1 MKFGQTEQPLITAL
15 YERLSRDDDQ
25 EGDSN
30 SIVTQKRLLE
40 SYAKEHGFRN
50 CVHYTDDGWSGGT
63 FERPDWKRMI
73 ADIEAGKVG
82 AVLVKDMSRVGRDYL
97 QTGFYTEV
105 FFQKHNVRFIAI
117 YSGVDSA
124 DQKSGEFAPFLNIM
138 NEWYLRDA
146 SRKLKQSYQARA
158 RANISFSN
166 KTLYGYRK
174 DPERKHHLIID
185 EESAAVVR
193 QIYAYALQGDGPAI
207 IARKLREQKI
217 ERPSYYM
224 ATHGLE
230 LYATDLD
237 RPYDWSNRT
246 VGNILRK
253 IEYLGHTVN
262 HRTERKTY
270 KSKKEYLEP
279 SEWQII
285 ENTHEPIIDQATFD
299 AVQKIRGTV
308 RRTDTTGEPNVLTGL
323 VYCGDCGS
331 KMYNHRGKSKDAKHV
346 YAPDPQSGLLPADA
360 FQCREY
366 SVTSRRE
373 TKKCFS
379 HYITTQALREIAL
392 SAIRSTA
399 TFAIQ
404 NRAEFLRRVR
414 ETSAAKQSA
423 DAKVLQQRIK
433 KTQKRIDE
441 LDRLFVK
448 LYEDY
453 AYERI
458 PLKRYEQI
466 AAMYEAE
473 QTGLKKVLTADQK
486 ELATFDRDTDRAEQF
501 LFLAKKYTDFSV
513 LTNEMLLAFVDRIV
527 VYGATRICGVKLQ
540 NIEIFL
546 KHIGKVELPDE
557 APPVIPTPEEYE
569 AEKQRR
575 KREYDRKYYYEKR
588 KPKDEAKKAAMQ
600 KAPKPDT
607 VSESEQQA

>member
-1 MKFGQTEQPLITAL
+1 MRSGQTEQFITAL

-30 SIVTQKRLLE
+30 SIVTQKCLLE
-40 SYAKEHGFRN
+40 NYAKEHGFSN

-105 FFQKHNVRFIAI
+105 FFQKHHVRFIAI

-158 RANISFSN
+158 RANLAFSN

-174 DPERKHHLIID
+174 DPDRKHHLIID
-185 EESAAVVR
+185 EEAAAVVR
-193 QIYAYALQGDGPAI
+193 QIYAFALQGDGPAI

-230 LYATDLD
+230 RYATDFD

-246 VGNILRK
+246 VGNILQK
-253 IEYLGHTVN
+253 PEYLGHTVN
-262 HRTERKTY
+262 HRTERETY
-270 KSKKEYLEP
+270 KSKKKYLEP
-279 SEWQII
+279 SQWQII
-285 ENTHEPIIDQATFD
+285 ENTHEPIVDQATFD

-308 RRTDTTGEPNVLTGL
+308 RRTDTTGVPNVLTGL

-331 KMYNHRGKSKDAKHV
+331 RMYNHRGKSRDAKHV
-346 YAPDPQSGLLPADA
+346 YTPDPQSGLLPADA
-360 FQCREY
+360 FQCRQY
-366 SVTSRRE
+366 TITSRRE
-373 TKKCFS
+373 TGKCFS

-399 TFAIQ
+399 AFAIR
-404 NRAEFLRRVR
+404 NSEEFLRRVR

-423 DAKVLQQRIK
+423 DAKALQQRIG

-441 LDRLFVK
+441 LDRLFVR

-473 QTGLKKVLTADQK
+473 QTDLKKALSADQK
-486 ELATFDRDTDRAEQF
+486 ELAAFDHDTDRAAQF
-501 LFLAKKYTDFSV
+501 LRLAGKYTDFSV

-527 VYGATRICGVKLQ
+527 VYGAARICGVRQQK
-540 NIEIFL
+540 IEVFL
-546 KHIGKVELPDE
+546 KHIGKVELPDQ
-557 APPVIPTPEEYE
+557 APPAVPASEEYE
-569 AEKQRR
+569 AEKRR
-575 KREYDRKYYYEKR
+575 KRQEYDRKYYYEKR
-588 KPKDEAKKAAMQ
+588 RQGEEAKKAAL
-600 KAPKPDT
+600 KKVPGAEDASD
-607 VSESEQQA
+607 SERQA

>member
-40 SYAKEHGFRN
+40 SYAKEHGFLN

-105 FFQKHNVRFIAI
+105 FFRKHNVRFIAI

-124 DQKSGEFAPFLNIM
+124 DQQSGEFAPFLNIM

-146 SRKLKQSYQARA
+146 SRKQKQSYQARA
-158 RANISFSN
+158 RANLAFSN

-174 DPERKHHLIID
+174 DPEQKHHLLID
-185 EESAAVVR
+185 EEAAAVIR
-193 QIYAYALQGDGPAI
+193 QIFAWALQGAGPAI

-230 LYATDLD
+230 QYATDFN

-246 VGNILRK
+246 VGNILQK
-253 IEYLGHTVN
+253 LEYLGHTVN
-262 HRTERKTY
+262 HRTERETY
-270 KSKKEYLEP
+270 KSNKKYLAP

-308 RRTDTTGEPNVLTGL
+308 RRTDTTGVPNVFTGL

-331 KMYNHRGKSKDAKHV
+331 KMYNHRGKGKDAKHV
-346 YAPDPQSGLLPADA
+346 YTPDPESGLLPADA
-360 FQCREY
+360 FQCRQY
-366 SVTSRRE
+366 TVTSRRE

-379 HYITTQALREIAL
+379 HYITTKTLREIAL

-404 NRAEFLRRVR
+404 NRTEFLRRVR

-423 DAKVLQQRIK
+423 DAKTLQQRIR

-441 LDRLFVK
+441 LDRLSVK

-473 QTGLKKVLTADQK
+473 QTDLKKVLAADQR
-486 ELATFDRDTDRAEQF
+486 ELTTFDRDTDRAEKF

-557 APPVIPTPEEYE
+557 VPPVIPTPEEYE

-600 KAPKPDT
+600 KAPEPDT

>member
-1 MKFGQTEQPLITAL
+1 MKFGQTEQLITAL

-40 SYAKEHGFRN
+40 NYAKEHGFSN
-50 CVHYTDDGWSGGT
+50 CAHYTDDGWSGGT

-105 FFQKHNVRFIAI
+105 FFRKHNIRFIAI

-124 DQKSGEFAPFLNIM
+124 DQQSGEFAPFLNIM

-146 SRKLKQSYQARA
+146 SRKLKQSYQARG
-158 RANISFSN
+158 RANLAFSN

-174 DPERKHHLIID
+174 DPAQKHHFLID
-185 EESAAVVR
+185 EEAAAVVR
-193 QIYAYALQGDGPAI
+193 QVFAWALQGDGPAI

-230 LYATDLD
+230 QYATDLD

-246 VGNILRK
+246 VGNMLK
-253 IEYLGHTVN
+253 KLEYLGHTVN
-262 HRTERKTY
+262 HRTERETY
-270 KSKKEYLEP
+270 KSKKKYLEP

-285 ENTHEPIIDQATFD
+285 ENTHEPIISQETFD

-308 RRTDTTGEPNVLTGL
+308 RRTDTTGVPNVFTGL

-331 KMYNHRGKSKDAKHV
+331 KMYNHRGKGRDKKRV
-346 YAPDPQSGLLPADA
+346 YTPDPQSGLLPADA
-360 FQCREY
+360 FQCRLY

-373 TKKCFS
+373 KKICFS
-379 HYITTQALREIAL
+379 HYITTQALREITL

-404 NRAEFLRRVR
+404 NRTEFMRKVR
-414 ETSAAKQSA
+414 ETSALKQSA

-441 LDRLFVK
+441 LDRLSVK

-466 AAMYEAE
+466 SAMYESE
-473 QTGLKKVLTADQK
+473 QTELNKVLADDQK
-486 ELATFDRDTDRAEQF
+486 ELADFDRDTDRAEQF
-501 LFLAKKYTDFSV
+501 MFLAKKYTDFSV

-527 VYGATRICGVKLQ
+527 VYGATRTCGCKLQ
-540 NIEIFL
+540 NIEIVL
-546 KHIGKVELPDE
+546 KHIGKVELPDQ
-557 APPVIPTPEEYE
+557 APPILLTPEEYE
-569 AEKQRR
+569 EEKRR
-575 KREYDRKYYYEKR
+575 KKQEYDRRYYYEKR
-588 KPKDEAKKAAMQ
+588 KPKEAAKKASSQ
-600 KAPKPDT
+600 SVQEPEEET
-607 VSESEQQA
+607 SSEQQA

>member
-1 MKFGQTEQPLITAL
+1 MKFGQTEQLRVTAL

-30 SIVTQKRLLE
+30 SIITQKRLLE
-40 SYAKEHGFRN
+40 SYAKEHGFSN

-73 ADIEAGKVG
+73 ADIEAGKIG
-82 AVLVKDMSRVGRDYL
+82 TVLVKDMSRVGRDYL

-105 FFQKHNVRFIAI
+105 FFRKHNVRFIAV
-117 YSGVDSA
+117 YSGIDSA
-124 DQKSGEFAPFLNIM
+124 DQQSGEFAPFLNIM

-146 SRKLKQSYQARA
+146 SRKQKQSYQARA
-158 RANISFSN
+158 RANLAFSN

-174 DPERKHHLIID
+174 DPEQKHHLLID
-185 EESAAVVR
+185 EEAAAVVR
-193 QIYAYALQGDGPAI
+193 QIYAFALQGDGPAI

-230 LYATDLD
+230 QYATDFD

-246 VGNILRK
+246 VGNILQK
-253 IEYLGHTVN
+253 LEYLGHTVN
-262 HRTERKTY
+262 HRTERETY
-270 KSKKEYLEP
+270 KSKKKHLEP

-285 ENTHEPIIDQATFD
+285 ENTHEPIIDRATFD

-308 RRTDTTGEPNVLTGL
+308 RRTDTTGVPNVFTGL

-331 KMYNHRGKSKDAKHV
+331 RMYNHRGKSRDAKHV
-346 YAPDPQSGLLPADA
+346 YTPDPRSGLLPADA
-360 FQCREY
+360 FQCRQY

-379 HYITTQALREIAL
+379 HYITTQALREIVL

-399 TFAIQ
+399 TLAIRD
-404 NRAEFLRRVR
+404 RAEFLHRVR

-423 DAKVLQQRIK
+423 DAKALQQRIK

-441 LDRLFVK
+441 LDRLSVR

-473 QTGLKKVLTADQK
+473 QTDLKKALAADQK
-486 ELATFDRDTDRAEQF
+486 ELAAFDRDTDRAEQF

-513 LTNEMLLAFVDRIV
+513 LTNEILLAFVDRIV
-527 VYGATRICGVKLQ
+527 VYGATRTCGVKLQ
-540 NIEIFL
+540 TIEIFL
-546 KHIGKVELPDE
+546 KHIGKVELPDQ
-557 APPVIPTPEEYE
+557 APVVPSPEEYE
-569 AEKQRR
+569 AEKRR
-575 KREYDRKYYYEKR
+575 KRQEYDRKYYYEKR
-588 KPKDEAKKAAMQ
+588 RPKDAAKKAAMQ
-600 KAPKPDT
+600 KEPETEA
-607 VSESEQQA
+607 VSESGRQA

>member
-1 MKFGQTEQPLITAL
+1 MKFGQTEQQLITAL

-30 SIVTQKRLLE
+30 SIITQKRLLE
-40 SYAKEHGFRN
+40 SYAKEHGFSN
-50 CVHYTDDGWSGGT
+50 CAHYTDDGWSGGN

-73 ADIEAGKVG
+73 ADIEEGKVG

-105 FFQKHNVRFIAI
+105 FFRKHNVRFIAI

-124 DQKSGEFAPFLNIM
+124 DQQSGEFAPFLNIM

-146 SRKLKQSYQARA
+146 SRKQKQSYQARA
-158 RANISFSN
+158 RANLAFSN

-174 DPERKHHLIID
+174 DPAQKHHLLID
-185 EESAAVVR
+185 EEAAAVVR
-193 QIYAYALQGDGPAI
+193 QVFALALQGDGPAI

-230 LYATDLD
+230 QYATDLD

-246 VGNILRK
+246 VGNMLQK
-253 IEYLGHTVN
+253 LEYLGHTVN
-262 HRTERKTY
+262 HRTERETY
-270 KSKKEYLEP
+270 KSKKKFLDP

-285 ENTHEPIIDQATFD
+285 ENTHEAIIDQATFD

-308 RRTDTTGEPNVLTGL
+308 RRTDTTGVPNVFTGL

-331 KMYNHRGKSKDAKHV
+331 KMYNHRGKGKDKKRV
-346 YAPDPQSGLLPADA
+346 YMPDSESGLLPADA
-360 FQCREY
+360 FQCRQY
-366 SVTSRRE
+366 SISSRRE
-373 TKKCFS
+373 AKKCFS
-379 HYITTQALREIAL
+379 HYITTNALREITLA
-392 SAIRSTA
+392 AIRSTA

-423 DAKVLQQRIK
+423 DAKALQQRIK
-433 KTQKRIDE
+433 KAQKRIDE
-441 LDRLFVK
+441 LDRLSVK

-473 QTGLKKVLTADQK
+473 QSDLKKALAADQK
-486 ELATFDRDTDRAEQF
+486 ELAAFDRDTDRAEQF

-527 VYGATRICGVKLQ
+527 VYGATRTCGVKLQ
-540 NIEIFL
+540 NIEIIL
-546 KHIGKVELPDE
+546 KHIGKVDLPE
-557 APPVIPTPEEYE
+557 QAPPVLQSAEEYE
-569 AEKQRR
+569 EEKRR
-575 KREYDRKYYYEKR
+575 RRQEYDRKYYYEKR
-588 KPKDEAKKAAMQ
+588 KPKMEAKKAASQ
-600 KAPKPDT
+600 SISEND
-607 VSESEQQA
+607 VSQNEQQA